1 MLYFH
6 YFLGLHGL
14 IVNSIANKEYL
25 IFQLGREKNPRL
37 GLRAHC
43 SEYMPASQKA
53 RRGKAAVKNEAR
65 IAG

>member
-25 IFQLGREKNPRL
+25 IFL